1 MANIRKQNS
10 HFPGVYVII
19 NKTKRKCYIG
29 QADDAQNRLSSHQSK
44 LTKGKH
50 EIIEMQKD
58 YNSGNVF
65 TSKILAKTEKTN
77 SFVGKYERRT
87 IEQYYIRC
95 MEELE
100 IPLYNRDKY
109 SNQSFFWYA
118 VRTDKDIM
126 KLREEILFNKH

>member
-29 QADDAQNRLSSHQSK
+29 QADDLQNRLSSHQSK
-44 LTKGKH
+44 LSKGNH

-65 TSKILAKTEKTN
+65 ISKILAKTEKTN

-87 IEQYYIRC
+87 IKQYYIKFLC
-95 MEELE
+95 ITGINIAIKVFSGM
-100 IPLYNRDKY
+100 
-109 SNQSFFWYA
+109 QSEPT
-118 VRTDKDIM
+118 RI
-126 KLREEILFNKH
+126 